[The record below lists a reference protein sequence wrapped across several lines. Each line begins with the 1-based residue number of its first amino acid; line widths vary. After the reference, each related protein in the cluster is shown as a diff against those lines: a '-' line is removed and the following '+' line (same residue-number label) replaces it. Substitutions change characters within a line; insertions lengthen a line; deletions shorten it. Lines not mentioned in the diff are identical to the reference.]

1 MSRQDAGAL
10 RFEKVSYTYANAKTA
25 AIAQVSFTAN
35 PGDLVVVVGPSG
47 CGKSTLLKTVS
58 GLIEPN
64 HGSILIDGK
73 DVVGKPPQRRN
84 IGWVPQSYAL
94 FDHLSVTQNIT
105 FGLRMQGMSTVQQ
118 KRRAQ
123 EMLSLCQ
130 IAELAERSV
139 RSLSG
144 GQRQRVAIAR
154 ALAVQPRVLLLD
166 EPLAALDPQLRAALR
181 TELVKMVRKSGAT
194 TLFVTHDQAE
204 ALAIADHIAVLR
216 DGCLEQYGT
225 PEDLWHYPQNAF
237 VAEFLSNAK
246 VVECRLKGVGEQGY
260 EVEIVPGLTANIRP
274 DKLSSALADYSVSN
288 IALHPEDIEIDAD
301 SRVRAVADSCEY
313 AGGQYLIG
321 AQILDGPTLSFFSPR
336 AVDAGTAVP
345 IRVSGS
351 ANLSIVTT

>member
-1 MSRQDAGAL
+1 MAHQDTGAL
-10 RFEKVSYTYANAKTA
+10 RFENVSYTYAGAKTA
-25 AIAQVSFTAN
+25 TIAQVSFTAN
-35 PGDLVVVVGPSG
+35 PGDLVVIVGPSG
-47 CGKSTLLKTVS
+47 CGKSTLMKTVS

-64 HGSILIDGK
+64 QGSILIDGE

-94 FDHLSVTQNIT
+94 FDHLSVSQNIT
-105 FGLRMQGMSTVQQ
+105 FGLRMQGLSTAQQ

-123 EMLSLCQ
+123 EMLVLCQ

-154 ALAVQPRVLLLD
+154 ALAVQPSVLLLD

-181 TELVKMVRKSGAT
+181 TGLVKMVRESGAT

-204 ALAIADHIAVLR
+204 ALAISDHIAVLR

-225 PEDLWHYPQNAF
+225 PEELWHYPQSAF

-246 VVECRLKGVGEQGY
+246 VVECRIKGVGEQGY
-260 EVEIVPGLTANIRP
+260 EVEIVTGLTAKIRP
-274 DKLSSALADYSVSN
+274 DKLSSTMADCSVVN

-301 SRVRAVADSCEY
+301 SKVRAVALSCEY
-313 AGGQYLIG
+313 AGGQYLVG
-321 AQILDGPTLSFFSPR
+321 VQVPNGPKLSLFSPH
-336 AVDAGTAVP
+336 AVNAATTVP
-345 IRVSGS
+345 IQISS
-351 ANLSIVTT
+351 AADLSIVTA